1 MSFRR
6 IDRRL
11 PCWCQLAIVGAL
23 VATTAA
29 SVETQLAS
37 RPVDE
42 WRKLLD
48 APERIAALKTDEV
61 IARLTL
67 RPADIVADLG
77 SGTGPFV
84 VPFAKAVPAGVVYAV
99 EVDAGFLP
107 LIADRARTARI
118 TNVRTVLGGFT
129 DPKLPASNIDLAF
142 MHDVLH
148 HIEDRAA
155 YVAALSRYLTP
166 TARVAVIDYKPE
178 RSPHQDRPVLV
189 VSKEDARALFA
200 TIGLKPVDD
209 IALFDDK
216 WFVVFGR
223 R

>member
-1 MSFRR
+1 MSLRR

-11 PCWCQLAIVGAL
+11 RDWCQLAVVAAL
-23 VATTAA
+23 LVTATA
-29 SVETQLAS
+29 SAKAQLAS

-48 APERIAALKTDEV
+48 APARIAALKADEV
-61 IARLTL
+61 IARLKV

-77 SGTGPFV
+77 AGTGPFV
-84 VPFAKAVPAGVVYAV
+84 VPFAKAVPSGVVYSV

-107 LIADRARTARI
+107 LITDRARTSGVA
-118 TNVRTVLGGFT
+118 NVQTVLGGFT
-129 DPKLPASNIDLAF
+129 DPKLPASIDLAF

-155 YVAALSRYLTP
+155 YVTALSKYLKP
-166 TARVAVIDYKPE
+166 NARVVIIDYKPE
-178 RSPHQDRPVLV
+178 RSPHQDRPALL
-189 VSKEDARALFA
+189 VSKENARALFA
-200 TIGLKPVDD
+200 TIGFKPIDD
-209 IALFDDK
+209 VALFDDK

-223 R
+223 

>member
-1 MSFRR
+1 MGPRG

-11 PCWCQLAIVGAL
+11 NHWCRLAVAAAL
-23 VATTAA
+23 LGAA
-29 SVETQLAS
+29 SASAEPQLAS

-61 IARLTL
+61 IARLKL

-84 VPFAKAVPAGVVYAV
+84 VPFAKAVPSGVVYAV
-99 EVDAGFLP
+99 EVDKGFLP
-107 LIADRARTARI
+107 LIADRTRTAGI
-118 TNVRTVLGGFT
+118 TNVHTVLGGFT
-129 DPKLPASNIDLAF
+129 DPRLPASVDLAF

-166 TARVAVIDYKPE
+166 TARVAVIDFKPE
-178 RSPHQDRPVLV
+178 RSPHQDQPALL
-189 VSKEDARALFA
+189 VSKEHARALFA
-200 TIGLKPVDD
+200 KIGLKPIED

-223 R
+223 